1 MDHLLEK
8 QGIGEYLDMSK
19 REIIFTNFTRLSSQE
34 LCQIH
39 EWRNLDYI
47 RENMDNSEVFS
58 LDQHLEFCKSL
69 ASRKDKLYFQVK
81 VDGDA
86 CAVID
91 FVDIDFEKKSAEGGF
106 YILKE
111 YARNGYSISRCANTL
126 CNSIGLK
133 TIYTH
138 VLKFNQK
145 AVLYN
150 LIKLKGHLLKED
162 ENSVYFSFQMYA
174 DNFQKDPF
182 FKDHSCQIIL

>member
-1 MDHLLEK
+1 
-8 QGIGEYLDMSK
+8 
-19 REIIFTNFTRLSSQE
+19 
-34 LCQIH
+34 
-39 EWRNLDYI
+39 
-47 RENMDNSEVFS
+47 MDNSIMPIPQNNAS
-58 LDQHLEFCKSL
+58 LIPTIPGVIKSIADCVSFCQKQETIRTDINAKRDVALQLIKSRHESLEHLLNHRFTERDRLFD
-69 ASRKDKLYFQVK
+69 RYFQVK

-174 DNFQKDPF
+174 DNFQKE
-182 FKDHSCQIIL
+182 H